1 MCENKTHKLTIHY
14 NGTSKHIHTTFQ
26 DKSDALRTLRQEAA
40 QASDMHARERGAQS
54 TLIDHLKAQ
63 VASLSE
69 DRTKWEGMA
78 RELKEALEES
88 TSTHA
93 DALYKAHAAQQAAEK
108 LAEEERQR
116 RLRLH
121 AADGTVMGVESSV
134 AGDGP
139 STPRLSPGAARAM
152 STTDLYTRLVEAQDR
167 ARQEHLKR
175 RECEIVLEQLFAS
188 IEEKAGVLSEQQRE
202 YEHLKEANA
211 QLTAQFQ
218 SLNGE
223 RKGHEARLAQ
233 LEAELR
239 REQRQCRYV
248 CPLLCVG
255 GGGDGTWRVC
265 LCSRASVNN
274 NVSGGGR
281 PIIPLAS

>member
-1 MCENKTHKLTIHY
+1 MQE
-14 NGTSKHIHTTFQ
+14 
-26 DKSDALRTLRQEAA
+26 KSEALRTLRQESA
-40 QASDMHARERGAQS
+40 QAADMHARERGAQA
-54 TLIDHLKAQ
+54 TLIEHLKAQ
-63 VASLSE
+63 VASLGE
-69 DRTKWEGMA
+69 DRAKWEGMA
-78 RELKEALEES
+78 RELKDALEE
-88 TSTHA
+88 TTKTHA
-93 DALYKAHAAQQAAEK
+93 DALNKAHAARQAAEK

-121 AADGTVMGVESSV
+121 AADGTAAEVDVP

-152 STTDLYTRLVEAQDR
+152 SATDLYTRLVDAQDR

-188 IEEKAGVLSEQQRE
+188 IEEKAGVLGEQQRE

-239 REQRQCRYV
+239 REQRQCR
-248 CPLLCVG
+248 CAGLMCMLLSLRCRYLVAQYNG
-255 GGGDGTWRVC
+255 
-265 LCSRASVNN
+265 AN
-274 NVSGGGR
+274 
-281 PIIPLAS
+281 